1 MPARTQCPICAQAA
15 HALVV
20 RDRVQYFECEGCSS
34 LFAEPEFLRQVEQG
48 RIHNYQEAYW
58 HDELKAAR
66 ERSYGSSLARVAEVF
81 FYARRPI
88 TRFVDIGTGPGYL
101 LDALQE
107 LMPELSDIFYGVELC
122 PPPVEYRSKH
132 ANYVIGMLGGLD
144 GQFDGGICIEVIE
157 HLTPMQLRGL
167 ARQIADKSAPGACYY
182 IGSGQPEYVKKEDPA
197 YLDPHH
203 RGHVVSYSI
212 EALRR
217 IFSAAGM
224 SVTPLYGRTWAVL
237 IEKEVPPAVNAEQLE
252 NRLWTADKRNM
263 ESLGRAKF
271 GAMFMNMGLESAR
284 CYSNVALVELRT
296 QWALSLQC
304 SL

>member
-1 MPARTQCPICAQAA
+1 MLT
-15 HALVV
+15 V
-20 RDRVQYFECEGCSS
+20 RERIQYFECEGCGS
-34 LFAEPEFLRQVEQG
+34 LFAEPDFLQQVEQG
-48 RIHNYQEAYW
+48 SIRNYEEAYW

-81 FYARRPI
+81 YYARRSI
-88 TRFVDIGTGPGYL
+88 ARFVDIGTGPGYL

-107 LMPELSDIFYGVELC
+107 LMPELAGMFYGVELC
-122 PPPVEYRSKH
+122 PPPVEYRSRH
-132 ANYVIGMLGGLD
+132 ANYIVGMLGDLD
-144 GQFDGGICIEVIE
+144 GLFDGGTCIEVIE
-157 HLTPMQLRGL
+157 HLTPAQLRGL

-217 IFSAAGM
+217 IFSTASM

-252 NRLWTADKRNM
+252 NRLWTTDKRNM

-304 SL
+304 LL